1 MPYKLIKGEFHIHY
15 PDIPRSGP
23 EPDGDTLKFHPDH
36 PGLVESLQQAG
47 RGPAFNRRGMVN
59 LRFEGI
65 DALETHFNESHQD
78 LEWANAARN
87 AVLESCGFGTI
98 TFFSDLPNK
107 VASVESHPRRGY
119 ILAGGLDTFGRVIS
133 FVFAGDTYL
142 VDGAEIWASEET
154 IRTSLNMK
162 LLQEGLAYPAFY
174 TSLPCELRDALAT
187 ATVESRNNL
196 EQMWADAV
204 PVAQHV
210 FIPDIETLESLTLW
224 PKLFRRLSSYFSAGY
239 QNLNNFDTWLR
250 ADPINRDDRLILPDR
265 ELGNMHDIVAV
276 EGNHLHMRYQP
287 EELVILPDD
296 AVIVPPCPKKPGIE
310 SLAIRIIAALANP
323 IGAEHGGESVTLLNA
338 SAADIDL
345 TGWVIKDKAN
355 GQQLLQGVLNGGDS
369 QRIVL
374 TSSVRLNNDGDT
386 ISLCNAEEALIH
398 QVSYTRKQAQE
409 EGWTIVF

>member
-23 EPDGDTLKFHPDH
+23 EPDGDTLKFYPDH

-47 RGPAFNRRGMVN
+47 RGPDFNRRGMVN

-65 DALETHFNESHQD
+65 DALETHFNESHQN
-78 LEWANAARN
+78 LEWANAARD
-87 AVLESCGFGTI
+87 AVLEACGFGAI
-98 TFFSDLPNK
+98 TFFPDLPNK
-107 VASVESHPRRGY
+107 VASVEHHPRRGY
-119 ILAGGLDTFGRVIS
+119 ILAGGLDAFGRIIS
-133 FVFAGDTYL
+133 FVFAGDPYF

-154 IRTSLNMK
+154 IRTSINMK

-174 TSLPCELRDALAT
+174 TSLPCELRDVLAI

-196 EQMWADAV
+196 EQMWADAI
-204 PVAQHV
+204 PVDQNV
-210 FIPDIETLESLTLW
+210 LIPDMETLESLTLW

-239 QNLNNFDTWLR
+239 QNLDNFDAWLR

-265 ELGNMHDIVAV
+265 ELGNMHDIVVV

-296 AVIVPPCPKKPGIE
+296 AVIVLPCPKKPGIE
-310 SLAIRIIAALANP
+310 RQAIRIIATLANP
-323 IGAEHGGESVTLLNA
+323 IGAEHDRENVTLLNA
-338 SAADIDL
+338 SASDIDL

-355 GQQLLQGVLNGGDS
+355 GKQLLQGIL
-369 QRIVL
+369 
-374 TSSVRLNNDGDT
+374 
-386 ISLCNAEEALIH
+386 
-398 QVSYTRKQAQE
+398 
-409 EGWTIVF
+409 